1 MSELRINNITDRAGS
16 SGPIIAGVSTV
27 TSTSHM
33 VMPSGPT
40 EFRGGR
46 GRGVVMGGRNHPTA
60 YSRIDL
66 VEIATAGNT
75 TDFGDLAFAMS
86 GGSGGASSSTRAF
99 SIGGYNSDV
108 GALTTTM
115 QYIVI
120 SSSGGANEFG
130 DLRNNNTAN
139 GAGSNNT
146 RGLLYGGNNP
156 IYLSSIVQFNLQSL
170 GTESDFGTVFE
181 GLAIRNV
188 ATATSPTRAIFGGG
202 DQNAGQTSLIAFRE
216 IASGGTVFKFGE
228 LTYAANGHE
237 KASSSTRGIFVGGK
251 APSGPLCVSNIDFV
265 TIASEGNGQDFGDLT
280 EARRNISGNSNS
292 IRATFAGG
300 TTASSGAGV
309 GNVNTIDF
317 ITIASTGNANDF
329 GDLLKA
335 VRVSGM
341 GGSDSHGGIGD

>member
-1 MSELRINNITDRAGS
+1 MSDFKINSIATKQGQH
-16 SGPIIAGVSTV
+16 GPVIAGVSTV
-27 TSTSHM
+27 NSTGCM
-33 VMPSGPT
+33 KIPSGPT

-46 GRGVVMGGRNHPTA
+46 GRGVVMGGRDHPTA
-60 YSRIDL
+60 YSSIDL

-86 GGSGGASSSTRAF
+86 GGSGGNSSSTRAF
-99 SIGGYNSDV
+99 SVGGYNSTA
-108 GALTTTM
+108 GALTTIM
-115 QYIVI
+115 QFITI
-120 SSSGGANEFG
+120 SSSGGANDFG
-130 DLRNNNTAN
+130 DLSSTNTAH
-139 GAGSNNT
+139 GGGSNNT

-156 IYLSSIVQFNLQSL
+156 DYLSSIVQFNLQSL
-170 GTESDFGTVFE
+170 GTDSDFGTVFE
-181 GLAIRNV
+181 RTALRNV
-188 ATATSPTRAIFGGG
+188 ATATSPTRALFGGG
-202 DQNAGQTSLIAFRE
+202 DTGSATSLIAFRE

-251 APSGPLCVSNIDFV
+251 APSGPLCVSNMDFV

-300 TTASSGAGV
+300 TTASSGAAV

-329 GDLLKA
+329 GDLTKV
-335 VRVSGM
+335 VRVANM
-341 GGSDSHGGIGD
+341 GGSDSHGGIGE

>member
-1 MSELRINNITDRAGS
+1 MSKFKINSITDR
-16 SGPIIAGVSTV
+16 SGYCGPVISGVSTNN
-27 TSTSHM
+27 STGCM
-33 VMPSGPT
+33 IIPAGPT
-40 EFRGGR
+40 EHRGGR
-46 GRGVVMGGRNHPTA
+46 GRGVVMGGRAHPTA
-60 YSRIDL
+60 YSSIDL
-66 VEIATAGNT
+66 IEIATAGNA

-99 SIGGYNSDV
+99 SIGGYNSDA

-228 LTYAANGHE
+228 LTYTANGHE
-237 KASSSTRGIFVGGK
+237 KASSSTRGVFVGGK
-251 APSGPLCVSNIDFV
+251 AAPTTVNNINFI

-280 EARRNISGNSNS
+280 QARRNIAGNSNS
-292 IRATFAGG
+292 IRATFAAG
-300 TTASSGAGV
+300 TTASSGTGN
-309 GNVNTIDF
+309 NVNTIDF
-317 ITIASTGNANDF
+317 ITIATTGNASDF
-329 GDLLKA
+329 GDLA
-335 VRVSGM
+335 NQARASNM